1 MTPSLTKITR
11 GLTGARWHVIDYD
24 PVARASGA
32 TAQLD
37 RLQSETGENRILLR
51 CLLNRGLTG
60 AEEIRKFLA
69 PEFIDNLHSPF
80 LLRDMERA
88 AERLRHA
95 IRDRERIMI
104 VTDFDVDGTTSSVIL
119 SHTLR
124 LLGAGDLIS
133 CYIPDRFTE
142 GYGLSREIVD
152 RAAAEGFR
160 IIVTADIGI
169 KSHAEA
175 RMARALGVDLIICDH
190 HLPDGEDVPAEAFAV
205 LCPKGSSGVD
215 YPNKKLADALLTG
228 RENRD
233 AILSSLAKLTAIG
246 TIADMVDLS
255 ASENR
260 AIVSHGLRSL
270 NQRSNNPGLRALLK
284 LSQVNSPV
292 TAFDV
297 GFRIGPRINAAGRIA
312 HADSVLALF
321 DAKTD
326 DEAMK
331 IAFKLDAMN
340 AQRQHVQSVL
350 LDKLKASI
358 EGSRPDPESELDRV
372 LVFAGAETEGFHR
385 GVIGIVCSKIVEMT
399 GRPTFICSIDEE
411 GVAHGSARS
420 INGFHLVEALDTIS
434 DALVKYGGHP
444 MAAGFTVAA
453 SKIEE
458 MRYRLNR
465 HAAEILSDDDLG
477 RRLSA
482 DAEITLEDATI
493 ECARALARLEPHGVG
508 NPYPLFLIRRAPL
521 RSIRKLK
528 EKHLKFLI
536 GREKAEIE
544 ALWWNAAEYQPE
556 FAGASEI
563 SLMCRLEINKWNGR
577 ENCQLRVIDGA
588 WLSLVERSVRDRE
601 VVGSNP
607 IAPTF
612 RINHL
617 RASRDAHFAFAVTFA
632 ATLGLEEHRVLL
644 VNFQTRLPTSMVARC
659 YEILSILRRS
669 IQ

>member
-1 MTPSLTKITR
+1 MKPSLIKITR
-11 GLTGARWHVIDYD
+11 GLTGARWRAPDYE
-24 PVARASGA
+24 PLATAASEVR
-32 TAQLD
+32 AQLD
-37 RLQSETGENRILLR
+37 RLQSETGENRILLH
-51 CLLNRGLTG
+51 CLLNRGLTN
-60 AEEIRKFLA
+60 AEDIRKFLA
-69 PEFIDNLHSPF
+69 PEFADNLHSPF

-88 AERLRHA
+88 AERLRRA

-142 GYGLSREIVD
+142 GYGLSREIVE
-152 RAAAEGFR
+152 RAAAEGFQ

-175 RMARALGVDLIICDH
+175 RMAREMGIDLIICDH
-190 HLPDGEDVPAEAFAV
+190 HLPDGEDVPADAFAV

-215 YPNKKLADALLTG
+215 YPNKHLAACGVSLKLADALLIG
-228 RENRD
+228 REKRD

-260 AIVSHGLRSL
+260 AIVAHGLQALS
-270 NQRSNNPGLRALLK
+270 QRNNNPGLRALLK
-284 LSQVNSPV
+284 LSQVNSPL

-340 AQRQHVQSVL
+340 AQRQHIQSVL
-350 LDKLKASI
+350 FDKLKASV
-358 EGSRPDPESELDRV
+358 ESRRSAPESEPGAGSRSEMDRV
-372 LVFAGAETEGFHR
+372 LVFAGAEAEGFHR

-399 GRPTFICSIDEE
+399 GRPTFICSINEE
-411 GVAHGSARS
+411 GIAHGSARS
-420 INGFHLVEALDTIS
+420 INGFHLVEALDAIS
-434 DALVKYGGHP
+434 DSLVKYGGHP

-453 SKIEE
+453 AKIEE

-465 HAAEILSDDDLG
+465 RAAELLSDDDLG
-477 RRLSA
+477 RSLSA
-482 DAEITLEDATI
+482 DAEITLEDTTVDL
-493 ECARALARLEPHGVG
+493 ARSLARLEPHGVG
-508 NPYPLFLIRRAPL
+508 NPQPLFLMRRAPL
-521 RSIRKLK
+521 RFIQKLK
-528 EKHLKFLI
+528 EKHLKFLL
-536 GREKAEIE
+536 GRERTEIE
-544 ALWWNAAEYQPE
+544 ALWWNAAEHQPE

-563 SLMCRLEINKWNGR
+563 SLMCRLEINNWNGR
-577 ENCQLRVIDGA
+577 ENCQLRVID
-588 WLSLVERSVRDRE
+588 
-601 VVGSNP
+601 
-607 IAPTF
+607 
-612 RINHL
+612 
-617 RASRDAHFAFAVTFA
+617 A
-632 ATLGLEEHRVLL
+632 AIE
-644 VNFQTRLPTSMVARC
+644 
-659 YEILSILRRS
+659 
-669 IQ
+669 

>member
-1 MTPSLTKITR
+1 MTPSLTKIRR
-11 GLTGARWHVIDYD
+11 GLTGARWQVIGYD
-24 PVARASGA
+24 PVAPGAGAS
-32 TAQLD
+32 TQLD
-37 RLQSETGENRILLR
+37 RLQSETGENRLLLR
-51 CLLNRGLTG
+51 CLLNRGLMN

-80 LLRDMERA
+80 LLRDMELA
-88 AERLRHA
+88 AERLRRA
-95 IRDRERIMI
+95 ISDRERIMI

-142 GYGLSREIVD
+142 GYGLSREIVE
-152 RAAAEGFR
+152 RAAAEGVQ

-175 RMARALGVDLIICDH
+175 RRARELGIDLIICDH

-215 YPNKKLADALLTG
+215 YPNKHLAACGVSLKLADALLTG
-228 RENRD
+228 REKRD

-260 AIVSHGLRSL
+260 AIVAHGLRNL

-284 LSQVNSPV
+284 LSQVNSPI

-312 HADSVLALF
+312 HADSGLALF

-326 DEAMK
+326 EEAMK

-350 LDKLKASI
+350 FDKLKASI
-358 EGSRPDPESELDRV
+358 DSRQSDLDRA
-372 LVFAGAETEGFHR
+372 LVFAGAEAEGFHR

-411 GVAHGSARS
+411 GIAHGSARS

-434 DALVKYGGHP
+434 DALIKYGGHP
-444 MAAGFTVAA
+444 MAAGFTVAGA
-453 SKIEE
+453 KIEE

-465 HAAEILSDDDLG
+465 HAVEILRDEDIG
-477 RRLSA
+477 RSLNA
-482 DAEITLEDATI
+482 DAEITLEDATVD
-493 ECARALARLEPHGVG
+493 CARSLARLEPHGIG
-508 NPYPLFLIRRAPL
+508 NPYPLFLMRRAPL
-521 RSIRKLK
+521 RTVQRIK

-536 GREKAEIE
+536 GRERTAIE
-544 ALWWNAAEYQPE
+544 ALWWNAAEHQPD

-577 ENCQLRVIDGA
+577 ENCQLRVVDAAIDKQK
-588 WLSLVERSVRDRE
+588 SD
-601 VVGSNP
+601 
-607 IAPTF
+607 
-612 RINHL
+612 
-617 RASRDAHFAFAVTFA
+617 
-632 ATLGLEEHRVLL
+632 
-644 VNFQTRLPTSMVARC
+644 Q
-659 YEILSILRRS
+659 
-669 IQ
+669 

>member
-11 GLTGARWHVIDYD
+11 GLTGARWHAPCD
-24 PVARASGA
+24 PVAAAASG
-32 TAQLD
+32 TLD

-51 CLLNRGLTG
+51 CLLNRGLTS
-60 AEEIRKFLA
+60 AEEVRKFLA
-69 PEFIDNLHSPF
+69 PEFIDDLHSPF
-80 LLRDMERA
+80 LLRDMGRA
-88 AERLRHA
+88 AERLRRA
-95 IRDRERIMI
+95 IHDRERIMI

-142 GYGLSREIVD
+142 GYGLSREIVE
-152 RAAAEGFR
+152 RAAAEGFQ

-175 RMARALGVDLIICDH
+175 RLARELGIDLIICDH

-215 YPNKKLADALLTG
+215 YPNKHLAACGVSLKLADALLTG
-228 RENRD
+228 REKRD

-260 AIVSHGLRSL
+260 AIVAHGLRTL

-284 LSQVNSPV
+284 LSQVNSPI

-358 EGSRPDPESELDRV
+358 DSSRPDSDPDSDLDLDRV
-372 LVFAGAETEGFHR
+372 LVFAGAEADGFHR

-411 GVAHGSARS
+411 GIAHGSARS
-420 INGFHLVEALDTIS
+420 IHGFHLVEALDSVS

-444 MAAGFTVAA
+444 MAAGFTLVAA
-453 SKIEE
+453 KIEE
-458 MRYRLNR
+458 VRYRLNR

-477 RRLSA
+477 RGLNA
-482 DAEITLEDATI
+482 DAEITLEDATV
-493 ECARALARLEPHGVG
+493 ECARALARLEPHGIG
-508 NPYPLFLIRRAPL
+508 NPQPLFLLRQAPL
-521 RSIRKLK
+521 RSVQRLK
-528 EKHLKFLI
+528 DKHLKFLI
-536 GREKAEIE
+536 GRGRTEIE
-544 ALWWNAAEYQPE
+544 ALWWNAAERQPA
-556 FAGASEI
+556 FAGANQI
-563 SLMCRLEINKWNGR
+563 SLMCRLEINKWGGR
-577 ENCQLRVIDGA
+577 ESCQLKVID
-588 WLSLVERSVRDRE
+588 
-601 VVGSNP
+601 
-607 IAPTF
+607 
-612 RINHL
+612 
-617 RASRDAHFAFAVTFA
+617 A
-632 ATLGLEEHRVLL
+632 AIDK
-644 VNFQTRLPTSMVARC
+644 QKSD
-659 YEILSILRRS
+659 
-669 IQ
+669 Q

>member
-11 GLTGARWHVIDYD
+11 GLTGARWHVIDD
-24 PVARASGA
+24 DQAARSSGA

-69 PEFIDNLHSPF
+69 PEFIDDLHSPF

-88 AERLRHA
+88 AERLRLA

-104 VTDFDVDGTTSSVIL
+104 VTDFDVDGMTSSVIL

-142 GYGLSREIVD
+142 GYGLSREIVE
-152 RAAAEGFR
+152 RAAAEGYQ

-175 RMARALGVDLIICDH
+175 RLARELGIDLIICDH

-215 YPNKKLADALLTG
+215 YPNKHLAACGVSLKLADALLTG
-228 RENRD
+228 R
-233 AILSSLAKLTAIG
+233 G

-260 AIVSHGLRSL
+260 AIVAHGLQTL

-340 AQRQHVQSVL
+340 AQRQHIQSVL
-350 LDKLKASI
+350 VDKLKGMI
-358 EGSRPDPESELDRV
+358 DSRDLAHDRV
-372 LVFAGAETEGFHR
+372 LMFGGTEAEGFHR
-385 GVIGIVCSKIVEMT
+385 GVIGIACSKLVEMT
-399 GRPTFICSIDEE
+399 GRPTLICSIDEE

-420 INGFHLVEALDTIS
+420 INGFHLVEALDTVS

-453 SKIEE
+453 AKIEE
-458 MRYRLNR
+458 VRYRLNR
-465 HAAEILSDDDLG
+465 HASEVLREDDIG
-477 RRLSA
+477 RALTA
-482 DAEITLEDATI
+482 DAEIALEDATVDL
-493 ECARALARLEPHGVG
+493 AGTLARLEPHGVG
-508 NPYPLFLIRRAPL
+508 NPQPLFLMRRLPL
-521 RSIRKLK
+521 RAAQTLK
-528 EKHLKFLI
+528 E
-536 GREKAEIE
+536 
-544 ALWWNAAEYQPE
+544 
-556 FAGASEI
+556 
-563 SLMCRLEINKWNGR
+563 
-577 ENCQLRVIDGA
+577 
-588 WLSLVERSVRDRE
+588 
-601 VVGSNP
+601 
-607 IAPTF
+607 
-612 RINHL
+612 
-617 RASRDAHFAFAVTFA
+617 
-632 ATLGLEEHRVLL
+632 
-644 VNFQTRLPTSMVARC
+644 
-659 YEILSILRRS
+659 
-669 IQ
+669 